1 MGFRRRAAAA
11 ALALLPAVA
20 LRAQEPD
27 EPAVPQEPPV
37 VAPALRLGRLEPR
50 PPVLFDP
57 AADPEKDIAAG
68 VARARKEGRRVLLLW
83 GSDWCS
89 WSRGLDRLLQKSPS
103 LRFQAAAEYVI
114 VRVDVGR
121 YDRNSDLLASYDV
134 DLERTRIP
142 VLSVLDGE
150 GGLLFSG
157 ESGFLESR
165 VGSEKG
171 FDVQKVQAFLSA
183 YRIPPKSAD
192 DALASAL
199 RAAATSKRHV
209 LVHFEVPLRP
219 PCVAFEEWIA
229 RPEVRTP
236 LEKDFVVLEIDLQR
250 MSGADFL
257 LARLRDPDSKGLPWM
272 AVLDPSGKR
281 LATSDT
287 EECRNIL
294 YPQSE
299 AEIAHFG
306 SMLAKGTLRLFPPD
320 IEKLE
325 DSLRT
330 DREERARRAKTP
342 VADPDADPAPDAP
355 AASAPAGTGP
365 AGSDPA
371 AKTPPRK

>member
-1 MGFRRRAAAA
+1 MGFLRRAAAA
-11 ALALLPAVA
+11 AFALVPVLAV
-20 LRAQEPD
+20 RAQQQD
-27 EPAVPQEPPV
+27 EPPPPPEPPV
-37 VAPALRLGRLEPR
+37 VAPELRLGRLEPR

-57 AADPEKDIAAG
+57 SAEPEKDIAAG
-68 VARARKEGRRVLLLW
+68 VARARKEGRRVLVLW

-89 WSRGLDRLLQKSPS
+89 WSRGLDRLLQKSPR
-103 LRFQAAAEYVI
+103 LRFEAAAEFEI

-134 DLERTRIP
+134 DLEHTRIP

-171 FDVQKVQAFLSA
+171 FDVQKVHEFLAA
-183 YRIPPKSAD
+183 YRTPPKSAD
-192 DALASAL
+192 EALASAL
-199 RAAATSKRHV
+199 RAAATAKKCV

-219 PCVAFEEWIA
+219 PCVALEEWLA
-229 RPEVRTP
+229 RPEVRAP
-236 LEKDFVVLEIDLQR
+236 LEKDFVVVKIDLQR
-250 MSGADFL
+250 MSGADLL
-257 LARLRDPDSKGLPWM
+257 LARLREPDSKGVPWM

-287 EECRNIL
+287 EECHNIL
-294 YPQSE
+294 YPQSD

-320 IEKLE
+320 VQKLE
-325 DSLRT
+325 DSLRA
-330 DREERARRAKTP
+330 DREERAKRAKNP
-342 VADPDADPAPDAP
+342 APADPDSDPADDA
-355 AASAPAGTGP
+355 
-365 AGSDPA
+365 PA
-371 AKTPPRK
+371 AKTPARK